1 MIKTRKIF
9 SLFLIFLFLISSF
22 TYFFNSNCSATN
34 ISNSSLTTAT
44 TTNQTERPILDSIM
58 EKIFNLGSLTFGFPW
73 FHQEFIPPSFYRV
86 TPQVI
91 DLEYLNQTDIEIA
104 EVWPDGTVK
113 KAMFEPE
120 DTQQGQMQRY
130 MFASQYFKF
139 ELVQPYNDSTSGMW
153 SAYFQPDTIRILREE
168 PTDGGEIPLL
178 TTKLKLKLNMPP
190 DEKYPQEDTALQ
202 IKITRLDNSGNLW
215 IPPNFGQYKKISSK
229 IFWLVGAA
237 TTWGKYSGK
246 TEEIVSFVN
255 VTVRV
260 SSFHKAE
267 IIPPKPLEIGPNELI
282 SVPVKVKNLG
292 TRIDTFNFQVKT
304 EKDELLLSAPLPITL
319 QPGEEAEVYLGVA
332 SPRWIAD
339 QGTTHPVTIEC
350 YSIYQPEKVFTNT
363 VTITTQG
370 VYVSEGAFYYS
381 MFFFI
386 IVFLIILFFL
396 LRRKRKIDRICKKP
410 EKPWTLPEN
419 KEKLEKIREKDEKK
433 YTKALEKMKKDYEE
447 EMSLYQDMRK
457 AALKQVRNNKK
468 DEEGFFS
475 NISSIFNDF
484 ISVFKTKKK
493 TDEKDVIEEKCF
505 CIHCNA
511 EILDKSFVI
520 CPQCG
525 NRLDSKKAIKQVES
539 KKQVE
544 KPVKQNELK
553 EIKVAEIP
561 PVELVMPEPQ
571 PAPVQKGPEGDDWM
585 KQQAIQRVLQNQ
597 EKQKRKLRRR

>member
-1 MIKTRKIF
+1 MMKTRKIF

-22 TYFFNSNCSATN
+22 SYFFNSNSSATN
-34 ISNSSLTTAT
+34 ISNSSLTTDT
-44 TTNQTERPILDSIM
+44 TTNQTERPILHSIM

-86 TPQVI
+86 TPQVV
-91 DLEYLNQTDIEIA
+91 DLEYLDQTEIEIA
-104 EVWPDGTVK
+104 EVWSDGTVK

-120 DTQQGQMQRY
+120 DTRQGKMQRHL
-130 MFASQYFKF
+130 FASQYFRF
-139 ELVQPYNDSTSGMW
+139 ELIQPYNDSTSGMW
-153 SAYFQPDTIRILREE
+153 SAYFQPDIIGIFRE
-168 PTDGGEIPLL
+168 PPSDGGEIPLL
-178 TTKLKLKLNMPP
+178 KTKLKLKLNMPP
-190 DEKYPQEDTALQ
+190 DEKYPQEDTNLQ

-215 IPPNFGQYKKISSK
+215 IPPNFAPYNKLSSK
-229 IFWLVGAA
+229 IFWLIGAA

-267 IIPPKPLEIGPNELI
+267 VIPPKPIKIGPNELI
-282 SVPVKVKNLG
+282 SVKIKVKNLG
-292 TRIDTFNFQVKT
+292 TRIDTFNFRVKT
-304 EKDELLLSAPLPITL
+304 EKGELLLSAPLPITL
-319 QPGEEAEVYLGVA
+319 KPGEEAEVYLGVA

-350 YSIYQPEKVFTNT
+350 YSIHQPEKVFINT

-370 VYVSEGAFYYS
+370 VYISEGAFYYS

-396 LRRKRKIDRICKKP
+396 FRRKRKIDRLCKKP
-410 EKPWTLPEN
+410 EKPWTLPKN
-419 KEKLEKIREKDEKK
+419 KNKLDKLKEKDEEK
-433 YTKALEKMKKDYEE
+433 YNKALKKMEKEYEE
-447 EMSLYQDMRK
+447 EMSLYRDMRK
-457 AALKQVRNNKK
+457 AAVKQIRNKNKEK
-468 DEEGFFS
+468 GFL
-475 NISSIFNDF
+475 SSISKLFDDF

-493 TDEKDVIEEKCF
+493 TDDKVVIEEKCF

-511 EILDKSFVI
+511 KIMDKSFVI

-525 NRLDSKKAIKQVES
+525 NRLDSKKPIKPVEP

-553 EIKVAEIP
+553 ETKVAEIP
-561 PVELVMPEPQ
+561 PVEPVMPEPQ
-571 PAPVQKGPEGDDWM
+571 PVSVQKEPEGDDWM
-585 KQQAIQRVLQNQ
+585 KQQAIQRVLQGQ